1 MEARIKYG
9 VMMISL
15 RASYHKY
22 QYFPEMPFVLFFFKE
37 SERVYHQ

>member
-1 MEARIKYG
+1 MEAGIKYG

-22 QYFPEMPFVLFFFKE
+22 QYFPQMPFILFFKG
-37 SERVYHQ
+37 SKRVYYQ